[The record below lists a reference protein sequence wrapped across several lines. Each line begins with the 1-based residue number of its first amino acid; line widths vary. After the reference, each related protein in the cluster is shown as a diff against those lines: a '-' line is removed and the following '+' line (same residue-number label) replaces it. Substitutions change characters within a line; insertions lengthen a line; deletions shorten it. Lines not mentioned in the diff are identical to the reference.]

1 MFSLTK
7 LFTLCAVLSIFAGLP
22 RAAQCDSSYYEKY
35 YTARRFVPL
44 KRNSLIPFNFTVSL
58 SDQPIASYELVAM
71 VGDIKQLG
79 AWRADKAIL
88 LNRTQDH
95 KVWTASVA
103 LPVNTTVN
111 YRYFIAAIDNETGV
125 VNVRRWETHINAR
138 NFRVG
143 TVSGNRTDVCGWI
156 DPKQKELQRG
166 WLNAG
171 NIVQFKLF
179 RNPLNVNE
187 SRAGNEELRL
197 KLQPVEPRRLSAIL
211 PSSKAHTEYV
221 RMVYGDSYLRTQ
233 PEFGVPY
240 KPNDIL
246 IFHSTV
252 SQLDKVA
259 YLLKLYATQNGN
271 ELVRLVGYQYIY
283 PDHLQ
288 GTEGNFTINLLSPV
302 WLNAIGSLK
311 VQYLVIKPLPNS
323 TVDFHTSF
331 VDYWRSNWT
340 ALDAGHRGLG
350 KSLQQATNAPAIIE
364 NTVASMKASAALG
377 ADFVEF
383 DVMLTSDLVPVI
395 YHDYYI
401 YVCMDPKTP
410 TSKDDLTKVLIKDVT
425 YEQLK
430 NLKTYQVVGNKIIE
444 YPAHNNVEQED
455 QRLFPLFEDFLTKV
469 NKSVGFD
476 IEIKWPQLIL
486 TGTLE
491 SVQTIDKNTYVDR
504 ILDVM
509 LRHGCGRLSFFTSFD
524 ADICTLLRFK
534 QNLYPVMFLSSTVLG
549 VYADPRSDSIYDTV
563 NNAQA
568 FDLAGIVPNA
578 VHIKSNPSWI
588 EVAAKQGKKVFLW
601 GDTLKDTES
610 IAWFKAQGPTGVIY
624 DRLDLWLPS
633 NKQSAFELEY
643 DLPAFFQLQ
652 CSANQKKIPVN
663 STIES
668 ILSNVNLL

>member
-1 MFSLTK
+1 MFSLAK
-7 LFTLCAVLSIFAGLP
+7 LCALCAVLSIFAGLP

-35 YTARRFVPL
+35 YTARRFIPL
-44 KRNSLIPFNFTVSL
+44 KRNSLIPYNFSVSL
-58 SDQPIASYELVAM
+58 NEQPLASYELFAM
-71 VGDIKQLG
+71 VGDVKQLG

-95 KVWTASVA
+95 RVWTASVA
-103 LPVNTTVN
+103 LPVNTTIN
-111 YRYFIAAIDNETGV
+111 YRYFIAAIDNATGV
-125 VNVRRWETHINAR
+125 VQVRRWESHINAR
-138 NFRVG
+138 SFQMG
-143 TVSGNRTDVCGWI
+143 TVAGNRSDTCGWI
-156 DPKQKELQRG
+156 DPQRRELQRG

-179 RNPLNVNE
+179 RNPLHVNE
-187 SRAGNEELRL
+187 TSAGNEELRF
-197 KLQPVEPRRLSAIL
+197 KLQPVEPCRLSAIL
-211 PSSKAHTEYV
+211 PSAKAHTEYV

-246 IFHSTV
+246 IFQTTV
-252 SQLDKVA
+252 SQLDNVA
-259 YLLKLYATQNGN
+259 YLLKLYVTQNDN
-271 ELVRLVGYQYIY
+271 ELVRLIGYQYIY
-283 PDHLQ
+283 PEFLK
-288 GTEGNFTINLLSPV
+288 GTEGRFTINLLSPV
-302 WLNAIGSLK
+302 WLNAIGSLDI
-311 VQYLVIKPLPNS
+311 QYLVIKPLPNS

-340 ALDAGHRGLG
+340 SLDVGHRGLG
-350 KSLQQATNAPAIIE
+350 KSLKQATNAPAIIE
-364 NTVASMKASAALG
+364 NTVASMKASTELG
-377 ADFVEF
+377 ADLVEF

-410 TSKDDLTKVLIKDVT
+410 TSKADLTVVLIKDIT

-469 NKSVGFD
+469 NKSVGFN
-476 IEIKWPQLIL
+476 IEIKWPQLL
-486 TGTLE
+486 LNGELE

-509 LRHGCGRLSFFTSFD
+509 LRHGCGRLSFFSSFD
-524 ADICTLLRFK
+524 ADICSLLRYK
-534 QNLYPVMFLSSTVLG
+534 QNIYPVMFLSSTILG
-549 VYADPRSDSIYDTV
+549 AYADPRADTLYDTI

-578 VHIKSNPSWI
+578 VHIKNNPKWI
-588 EVAAKQGKKVFLW
+588 EIAEKQGKKVFLW
-601 GDTLKDTES
+601 GDELKNTET
-610 IAWFKAQGPTGVIY
+610 IEWFKAQAPTGVIY
-624 DRLDLWLPS
+624 DRLDLWLPA
-633 NKQSAFELEY
+633 NKHSAFELEA
-643 DLPAFFQLQ
+643 DLPDFFRLQ
-652 CSANQKKIPVN
+652 CSPHQQKPVN

>member
-1 MFSLTK
+1 MFSLAK
-7 LFTLCAVLSIFAGLP
+7 LCALCAVLSIFAGLP

-35 YTARRFVPL
+35 YTARRFIPL
-44 KRNSLIPFNFTVSL
+44 KRNSLIPYNFSVSL
-58 SDQPIASYELVAM
+58 NEQPLASYELVAM
-71 VGDIKQLG
+71 VGDVKQLG

-95 KVWTASVA
+95 RVWTASVA
-103 LPVNTTVN
+103 LPVNTTIN
-111 YRYFIAAIDNETGV
+111 YRYFIAAIDNATGV
-125 VNVRRWETHINAR
+125 VQVRRWESHINAR
-138 NFRVG
+138 SFQVG
-143 TVSGNRTDVCGWI
+143 TVAGNRSDACGWI
-156 DPKQKELQRG
+156 DPQRRELQRG

-179 RNPLNVNE
+179 RNPLHVNE
-187 SRAGNEELRL
+187 TSAGNEELRF
-197 KLQPVEPRRLSAIL
+197 KLQPVEPCRLSAIL
-211 PSSKAHTEYV
+211 PSAKAHTEYV

-246 IFHSTV
+246 IFQTTV
-252 SQLDKVA
+252 SQLDNVA
-259 YLLKLYATQNGN
+259 YLLKLYTTQNDN
-271 ELVRLVGYQYIY
+271 ELVRLIGYQYIY
-283 PDHLQ
+283 PEFLK
-288 GTEGNFTINLLSPV
+288 GTEGRFTINLLSPV
-302 WLNAIGSLK
+302 WLNAIGSLDI
-311 VQYLVIKPLPNS
+311 QYLVIKPLPNS

-331 VDYWRSNWT
+331 VEYWRSNWT
-340 ALDAGHRGLG
+340 ALDVGHRGLG
-350 KSLQQATNAPAIIE
+350 KSLKQATNAPAIIE
-364 NTVASMKASAALG
+364 NTVASMKASTELG
-377 ADFVEF
+377 ADLVEF

-410 TSKDDLTKVLIKDVT
+410 TSKADLTEVLIKDIT

-469 NKSVGFD
+469 NKSVGFN

-486 TGTLE
+486 NGELE

-509 LRHGCGRLSFFTSFD
+509 LRHGCGRLSFFSSFD
-524 ADICTLLRFK
+524 ADICTLLRYK
-534 QNLYPVMFLSSTVLG
+534 QNIYPIMFLSSTILG
-549 VYADPRSDSIYDTV
+549 VYADPRADTLYDTI

-578 VHIKSNPSWI
+578 VHIKNDPKWI
-588 EVAAKQGKKVFLW
+588 EIAAKQGKKVFLW
-601 GDTLKDTES
+601 GDELKNTET
-610 IAWFKAQGPTGVIY
+610 IEWFKAQAPTGVIY
-624 DRLDLWLPS
+624 DRVDLWLPA
-633 NKQSAFELEY
+633 NKRSAFELEA
-643 DLPAFFQLQ
+643 DLPDFFRLQ
-652 CSANQKKIPVN
+652 CSPNQQKPVN

>member
-1 MFSLTK
+1 MFSLAK
-7 LFTLCAVLSIFAGLP
+7 LCALCAVLSIFAGLP

-35 YTARRFVPL
+35 YTARRFIPL
-44 KRNSLIPFNFTVSL
+44 KRNSLIPYNFSVSL
-58 SDQPIASYELVAM
+58 NEQPLASYELVAM
-71 VGDIKQLG
+71 VGDVKQLG

-95 KVWTASVA
+95 RVWTAGVA
-103 LPVNTTVN
+103 LPVNTTIN
-111 YRYFIAAIDNETGV
+111 YRYFIAAIDNTTGV
-125 VNVRRWETHINAR
+125 VQVRRWESHINAR
-138 NFRVG
+138 SFQVG
-143 TVSGNRTDVCGWI
+143 TVAGNRSDTCGWI
-156 DPKQKELQRG
+156 DPQRRELQRG

-179 RNPLNVNE
+179 RNPLQVNE
-187 SRAGNEELRL
+187 TSAGNEELRF
-197 KLQPVEPRRLSAIL
+197 KLQPVEPCRLSAIL
-211 PSSKAHTEYV
+211 PSAKAHTEYV

-246 IFHSTV
+246 IFQTTV
-252 SQLDKVA
+252 SQLDTVA
-259 YLLKLYATQNGN
+259 YLLKLYATQNDN
-271 ELVRLVGYQYIY
+271 ELVRLIGYQYIY
-283 PDHLQ
+283 PEFLK
-288 GTEGNFTINLLSPV
+288 GTEGRFTINLLSPV
-302 WLNAIGSLK
+302 WLNAIGSLD

-340 ALDAGHRGLG
+340 SLDVGHRGLG
-350 KSLQQATNAPAIIE
+350 KSLKQATNAPAIIE
-364 NTVASMKASAALG
+364 NTVASMKASTELG
-377 ADFVEF
+377 ADLVEF

-410 TSKDDLTKVLIKDVT
+410 TSKADLTEVLIKDIT

-469 NKSVGFD
+469 NKSVGFN
-476 IEIKWPQLIL
+476 IEIKWPQL
-486 TGTLE
+486 TVNGELE

-509 LRHGCGRLSFFTSFD
+509 LRHGCGRLSFFSSFD
-524 ADICTLLRFK
+524 ADICTLLRYK
-534 QNLYPVMFLSSTVLG
+534 QNIYPVMFLSSTILG
-549 VYADPRSDSIYDTV
+549 VYADPRADTLYDTI

-578 VHIKSNPSWI
+578 VHIKNDPKWI
-588 EVAAKQGKKVFLW
+588 KIAKRQGKKVFLW
-601 GDTLKDTES
+601 GDELKNTET
-610 IAWFKAQGPTGVIY
+610 IEWFKAQAPTGVIY
-624 DRLDLWLPS
+624 DRVDLWLPA
-633 NKQSAFELEY
+633 NKRSAFELEA
-643 DLPAFFQLQ
+643 DLPDFFRLQ
-652 CSANQKKIPVN
+652 CSPNQQKPVN

>member
-7 LFTLCAVLSIFAGLP
+7 LCALCAVLSIFAVLP

-35 YTARRFVPL
+35 YTARRFIPL
-44 KRNSLIPFNFTVSL
+44 KRNSLIPYNFSVSL
-58 SDQPIASYELVAM
+58 NEQPIASYELVAM
-71 VGDIKQLG
+71 VGDVKQLG

-95 KVWTASVA
+95 RVWTASVA
-103 LPVNTTVN
+103 LPVNTTIN
-111 YRYFIAAIDNETGV
+111 YRYFIAAIDNATGV
-125 VNVRRWETHINAR
+125 VQVRRWESHINAR
-138 NFRVG
+138 SFQVG
-143 TVSGNRTDVCGWI
+143 TVSGNRSDICGWI
-156 DPKQKELQRG
+156 DPEQRELQRG

-179 RNPLNVNE
+179 RNPLHVNE
-187 SRAGNEELRL
+187 SSVGNEELRF
-197 KLQPVEPRRLSAIL
+197 KLQPVEPSRLSAIL
-211 PSSKAHTEYV
+211 PSAKAHTEYV

-240 KPNDIL
+240 KSNDIL
-246 IFHSTV
+246 IFQTTV
-252 SQLDKVA
+252 SQLNNVA
-259 YLLKLYATQNGN
+259 YLLKLYATQNDN
-271 ELVRLVGYQYIY
+271 ELVRLIGYQYIY
-283 PDHLQ
+283 PEFLK
-288 GTEGNFTINLLSPV
+288 GTEGRFTINLLSPV
-302 WLNAIGSLK
+302 WLNAIASLDI
-311 VQYLVIKPLPNS
+311 QYLVIKPLPNS
-323 TVDFHTSF
+323 TIDFHTSF
-331 VDYWRSNWT
+331 VEYWRSNWT

-350 KSLQQATNAPAIIE
+350 KSLKQATNAPAIIE
-364 NTVASMKASAALG
+364 NTVASMKASAELG
-377 ADFVEF
+377 ADLVEF

-401 YVCMDPKTP
+401 YVCMDSKTP
-410 TSKDDLTKVLIKDVT
+410 TSKADLTEVLIKDIT

-476 IEIKWPQLIL
+476 IEIKWPQLTL
-486 TGTLE
+486 NGALE

-524 ADICTLLRFK
+524 ADICTLLRYK
-534 QNLYPVMFLSSTVLG
+534 QNIYPVMFLSSTILG
-549 VYADPRSDSIYDTV
+549 VYADPRADTLYDTI

-578 VHIKSNPSWI
+578 VHIKSNPKWI
-588 EVAAKQGKKVFLW
+588 EIAARQGKKIFLW
-601 GDTLKDTES
+601 GDALKNTDS
-610 IAWFKAQGPTGVIY
+610 IEWFKAQGPTGVIY
-624 DRLDLWLPS
+624 DRLDLWLPA
-633 NKQSAFELEY
+633 NKRSAFELED
-643 DLPAFFQLQ
+643 DLPDFFRLQ
-652 CSANQKKIPVN
+652 CSPHQQKPVN